1 MTLYDR
7 LAQHARTQPDKT
19 AIECDDGPITYQQLH
34 VLVDRCIVNFESLG
48 LHTGDRVAMLGFNHP
63 DWFICLFA
71 AAQRGV
77 VLVPMNWRLSVDELQ
92 FVVQNCGPSVLL
104 HDTQFAD
111 TAARIKSNN
120 SGLHLQAFCST
131 DFPPEVHAADLQ
143 SISKVK
149 TESQT
154 GDVPTKQTT
163 SVNTGES
170 TNKESNSDELTR
182 ALLIVYTSGTTGRPK
197 GAVLSQ
203 QALMCSAEM
212 SVHMHDMNKTDRVLN
227 VLPLFHVGG
236 LNIQPL
242 PALLIGATLILPQ
255 GFDPQA
261 TLNSIA
267 NDNISLITVVPTV
280 IKAMMSCTDWLTSD
294 LSSLKAMAIG
304 STDVPIQIIQNV
316 HKRGVPMLQVYG
328 ATETSPVAIYQTLE
342 TAKIEGSIG
351 QAGKLCDIRLVNKD
365 GHIVD
370 VGQPGEIQV
379 RGSNILNCYW
389 QDEQGTA
396 AALEDGWFKTGD
408 VAQLDSNGLYWFTD
422 RIKHVIISGGE
433 NIYPAEL
440 ERIIS
445 QVAGVDAVSVVGL
458 DDEKWGE
465 VPVAVVAAADSSQL
479 NEQSIQQAC
488 SQIAKFKQPRKII
501 FVNELPRNALGK
513 IVVQQVKQLAENY
526 VTDE

>member
-1 MTLYDR
+1 
-7 LAQHARTQPDKT
+7 
-19 AIECDDGPITYQQLH
+19 
-34 VLVDRCIVNFESLG
+34 
-48 LHTGDRVAMLGFNHP
+48 
-63 DWFICLFA
+63 
-71 AAQRGV
+71 
-77 VLVPMNWRLSVDELQ
+77 
-92 FVVQNCGPSVLL
+92 
-104 HDTQFAD
+104 
-111 TAARIKSNN
+111 
-120 SGLHLQAFCST
+120 
-131 DFPPEVHAADLQ
+131 
-143 SISKVK
+143 
-149 TESQT
+149 
-154 GDVPTKQTT
+154 
-163 SVNTGES
+163 
-170 TNKESNSDELTR
+170 
-182 ALLIVYTSGTTGRPK
+182 
-197 GAVLSQ
+197 
-203 QALMCSAEM
+203 
-212 SVHMHDMNKTDRVLN
+212 
-227 VLPLFHVGG
+227 
-236 LNIQPL
+236 
-242 PALLIGATLILPQ
+242 
-255 GFDPQA
+255 
-261 TLNSIA
+261 
-267 NDNISLITVVPTV
+267 
-280 IKAMMSCTDWLTSD
+280 
-294 LSSLKAMAIG
+294 
-304 STDVPIQIIQNV
+304 
-316 HKRGVPMLQVYG
+316 MLQVYG

>member
-7 LAQHARTQPDKT
+7 LTHHARTQPDKT
-19 AIECDDGPITYQQLH
+19 AIECEDGQITYQQLI
-34 VLVDRCIVNFESLG
+34 VLVDHCIVNFESLG

-71 AAQRGV
+71 AAHHGV

-92 FVVQNCGPSVLL
+92 YVVQNCGPSVLL

-111 TAARIKSNN
+111 TAAKIQSNN
-120 SGLHLQAFCST
+120 SGMRLQAFCST
-131 DFPPEVHAADLQ
+131 DFPPEAYAADSQ
-143 SISKVK
+143 STLNLKS
-149 TESQT
+149 ESHT
-154 GDVPTKQTT
+154 ANALTRPTTNP
-163 SVNTGES
+163 NTGGS
-170 TNKESNSDELTR
+170 INNDTNSDELRR

-242 PALLIGATLILPQ
+242 PALLIGATLVLPQ

-280 IKAMMSCTDWLTSD
+280 IKAMMSCPDWLTSD

-304 STDVPIQIIQNV
+304 STDVPVQIIRNV
-316 HKRGVPMLQVYG
+316 HKRGIPMLQVYG
-328 ATETSPVAIYQTLE
+328 ATETSPVAIYQTRE

-351 QAGKLCDIRLVNKD
+351 RAGKFCEIRLVNKD
-365 GHIVD
+365 GHVVD
-370 VGQPGEIQV
+370 VDQPGEIQV
-379 RGSNILNCYW
+379 KGSNILNCYW

-408 VAQLDSNGLYWFTD
+408 VAQLDSSGFYWFTD

-458 DDEKWGE
+458 HDEKWGE
-465 VPVAVVAAADSSQL
+465 VPVGVIATADSSQL
-479 NEQSIQQAC
+479 NEQSIQQVC
-488 SQIAKFKQPRKII
+488 SQIAKFKQPREII

-513 IVVQQVKQLAENY
+513 IVVQEVKLLTERFL
-526 VTDE
+526 TDE